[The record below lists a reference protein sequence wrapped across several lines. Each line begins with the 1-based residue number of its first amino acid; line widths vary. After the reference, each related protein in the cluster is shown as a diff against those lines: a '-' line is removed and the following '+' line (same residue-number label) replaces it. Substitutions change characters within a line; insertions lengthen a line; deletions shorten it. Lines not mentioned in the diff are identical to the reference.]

1 MVSGIGSKRR
11 KGSTA
16 LKGLGIKFGSTVR
29 KRYGKVY
36 RTLHKKRRCP
46 SCGSMRFGRL
56 AAGIWH
62 CPKCQLKVASG
73 AYDIDIEKLQS

>member
-1 MVSGIGSKRR
+1 MVSK

-16 LKGLGIKFGSTVR
+16 LRGLGVKFGTTLR

-46 SCGSMRFGRL
+46 SCGSVKFSRL

-62 CPKCQLKVASG
+62 CPKCNFKIASG
-73 AYDIDIEKLQS
+73 AYDIDLERLQS